1 VVIAEEGRNRR
12 RSDRIA
18 LRIPVEIYAR
28 SEPHTGSTAVVN
40 DDGALVVSPVPCR
53 MGDLLR
59 MKNLNT
65 GDSALFRV
73 RGARGRAPHWGGFS
87 LGVEIIDGSG
97 AAFWGPQY
105 RTVAKSRKP

>member
-1 VVIAEEGRNRR
+1 VVTTEEGRNRR
-12 RSDRIA
+12 RSDRVA

-28 SEPHTGSTAVVN
+28 AEPYTGSTAVVN
-40 DDGALVVSPVPCR
+40 DDGALVLSPIPCR
-53 MGDLLR
+53 LGDLLR

-73 RGARGRAPHWGGFS
+73 RGARGRTPHWGGFP

-97 AAFWGPQY
+97 PAFWGPQY
-105 RTVAKSRKP
+105 RTVAGPRRP